1 MSAEEHKSPIEN
13 VVSNNS
19 AVLGSSTGGAT
30 RVAETIERESVPQVL
45 NESRTGRSIN
55 TGGVDDT
62 QARIAADYNGMAAF
76 LSATRDTTS
85 APMVHSGIPGT
96 MSPAVIGGI
105 GIPGMMSAQHQS
117 HFLSPGAADP
127 DANLDGEAMRKK
139 RGRPKKK
146 PVTEADLAAAEAYEN
161 SNGLLTDGE
170 TADNNTVEEPDSPE
184 DESGVRKSR
193 RSRTPR
199 KPDLIEQMQA
209 DELLKK
215 KRRHNMNAL
224 NPPHQNLHAQH
235 PQFQLMHGH
244 HPSAFSSNAVGG
256 QPMPTAPTGKRR
268 GRRKKSEILADE
280 LNKESQYYKSMDL
293 GEEDYDYEEVDGK
306 RKRKILKSKSKSP
319 ECRFDVMYSEGEY
332 VAVYASPDDDQN
344 DNDLL
349 ITTSDKNSEDRVCFF
364 LARIYDDVF
373 RGIDKEEDVVIE
385 WLEMEKL
392 TNAATNVKAQD
403 TLSAQTSSLLQQAQ
417 AQARMGNPF
426 AANTLMEAQGLYGS
440 AAAAAGLNN
449 AYGQLLNSAS
459 GYGANAMQHTAAGGA
474 GSENMMA
481 AMMMMQQS
489 QQSQNSLPDATAE
502 DSQLNNGKKRERKLI
517 KPASEDWFIHSSFV
531 ETIPYDAIICPLTDL
546 IVFDSHRQNYNR
558 FRLPANNEF
567 LGRISKYMENE
578 DPDEELE
585 KEQLTSNMALRLKAL
600 INKNNISNDTNF
612 DTNET
617 LKKVYKNM
625 IAQQE
630 LEDSESDGDDDTKK
644 KRKRKR
650 KNRRSPHGYGNSHH
664 HHSAGPSQALLQAQ
678 QQAAHLQQQQRALK
692 EHQQLMREQQE
703 MRQAQQHLNLHHHQ
717 QQHSSQYGG
726 SQGGFGGGSGMNGGG
741 PPQSQMSMAAAAHHL
756 HSSALH
762 HNQMNSHHSQLSA
775 HHQMAHSLHN
785 QATSA
790 QMQAAQLQAL
800 NNSIGHGGHGQ
811 SASQNQQ
818 QQAAAMQHLMNNLYN

>member
-1 MSAEEHKSPIEN
+1 MSAEENKTAIEN
-13 VVSNNS
+13 IVSSNA

-30 RVAETIERESVPQVL
+30 RVAETIERESVPQ
-45 NESRTGRSIN
+45 TGRSTN

-62 QARIAADYNGMAAF
+62 KARVAAEYNSMAAF
-76 LSATRDTTS
+76 LTATRDTAS

-96 MSPAVIGGI
+96 MSSAVIGGI
-105 GIPGMMSAQHQS
+105 GIPGMMSAQHQP

-127 DANLDGEAMRKK
+127 DANLDGDTMKKK

-161 SNGLLTDGE
+161 SNGLLIDGE
-170 TADNNTVEEPDSPE
+170 NADNNTLEEPDSPG
-184 DESGVRKSR
+184 DGSGVRKSR

-215 KRRHNMNAL
+215 KRRHNMSAL

-235 PQFQLMHGH
+235 PQFHLMHGQ
-244 HPSAFSSNAVGG
+244 HPSAYTSTVVGG

-332 VAVYASPDDDQN
+332 VAVYASPDDEQN

-392 TNAATNVKAQD
+392 TNAATVKPQD

-417 AQARMGNPF
+417 AQARMGNRF

-489 QQSQNSLPDATAE
+489 QQSQTSLPDATAE
-502 DSQLNNGKKRERKLI
+502 ASQLNNGKKRERKLI

-567 LGRISKYMENE
+567 LGRISKCMENE

-650 KNRRSPHGYGNSHH
+650 KNKRSPHHGYGNSHH

-790 QMQAAQLQAL
+790 QMQAAHLQAL
-800 NNSIGHGGHGQ
+800 NNSMGHGGHGQ
-811 SASQNQQ
+811 SGSQNQQ
-818 QQAAAMQHLMNNLYN
+818 QQAAAMQQLMNNLYN